1 MDKVTELEQKLAKC
15 KTIAINLK
23 VDNNILEAK
32 VTQLKKELAAARAE
46 IAERNRGEQTIRNL
60 RVLGDTSDDDT
71 GISPYDTGISKSPW
85 EKVR

>member
-1 MDKVTELEQKLAKC
+1 MDKVAELEQKLEKC

-32 VTQLKKELAAARAE
+32 VTRLKKELTAARAD
-46 IAERNRGEQTIRNL
+46 IAERNRGAQTMRNL

-71 GISPYDTGISKSPW
+71 GVSPYDTGIHKNPW
-85 EKVR
+85 ERAR

>member
-1 MDKVTELEQKLAKC
+1 MDKIAEIEQKLEKC

-32 VTQLKKELAAARAE
+32 VTRLKKELAAARAE

-60 RVLGDTSDDDT
+60 RVLDDKSDDDT
-71 GISPYDTGISKSPW
+71 GISPYDTGVHKNPW